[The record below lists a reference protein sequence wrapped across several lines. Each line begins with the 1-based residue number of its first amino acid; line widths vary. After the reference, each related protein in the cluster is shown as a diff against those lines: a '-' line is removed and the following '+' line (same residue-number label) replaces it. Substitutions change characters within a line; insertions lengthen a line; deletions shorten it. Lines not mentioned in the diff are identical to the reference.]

1 MTQLDAPLAWDPHL
15 RGSLTPFRFLSRRAA
30 FVLLSL
36 GFAAAFC
43 WNYMVFQVVAL
54 SSFNIYYAPTPL
66 SAWITAFVI
75 FLIPALVV
83 PTELV
88 RPSSFAVLMQYAL
101 VLMPVCFVPMFRQEM
116 PLQHLILLAASFAV
130 AILILLA
137 MNKAPRKVLP
147 IPRLRGDVGWPLFA
161 ALYVAFN
168 AIVALTG
175 PHWQLVNFLDV
186 YDVVRQQSIDY
197 QDTLYAYAY
206 MTLAWTMNPFLIAT
220 AIARKN
226 YWLVVIAS
234 FMEVYLYGYGGFKS
248 MVFVP
253 LLVIGSYFLVKRFR
267 QPATKAMLAF
277 LALIIIT
284 TIGYV
289 SNPSPLNFAINS
301 LYETRTIGMAGQ
313 NTAGFDYFAYNHG
326 FTYWAHLKGVNKLV
340 HYNFKQDVGNEVGL
354 LEQGY
359 NTQANTGFL
368 ATDGLSALGLA
379 GVILISFVV
388 GGYFWLVDCAASG
401 HDSAFAVAAFSVP
414 SFVLVNAGFFTSLLS
429 TGTLLIV
436 ILLQFMPL
444 VTSDVDRRPAVET
457 DFLPVAPLQESQGI

>member
-1 MTQLDAPLAWDPHL
+1 MSRPYAPMEWNPH
-15 RGSLTPFRFLSRRAA
+15 RAGSLTPFRFLSRRAV
-30 FVLLSL
+30 FLLVSL
-36 GFAAAFC
+36 GFASAFC
-43 WNYMVFQVVAL
+43 WNYMTFQVVAL
-54 SSFNIYYAPTPL
+54 SWFNVYYTPTPL

-75 FLIPALVV
+75 FLIPGLVV
-83 PTELV
+83 PTELA

-116 PLQHLILLAASFAV
+116 PLQHCILLAGSFAV

-147 IPRLRGDVGWPLFA
+147 VPRLRADVGWTLFA
-161 ALYVAFN
+161 SLYLIFN
-168 AIVALTG
+168 GIVALMG
-175 PHWQLVNFLDV
+175 PRWQIVNFLAV
-186 YDVVRQQSIDY
+186 YDVVRPQGLAY
-197 QDTLYAYAY
+197 QDNLYAYAY
-206 MTLAWTMNPFLIAT
+206 MNLAWTMNPFLIAN
-220 AIARKN
+220 AIARRS

-234 FMEVYLYGYGGFKS
+234 LMEVYLYGYGGFKS
-248 MVFVP
+248 MVFAP
-253 LLVIGSYFLVKRFR
+253 FLVIGSYFLVKRFR

-284 TIGYV
+284 TAAYV
-289 SNPSPLNFAINS
+289 RNPLSPLNFAINS
-301 LYETRTIGMAGQ
+301 LYEMRTIGMAGQ
-313 NTAGFDYFAYNHG
+313 NTAGFDYFAYNYG

-340 HYNFKQDVGNEVGL
+340 HYNFKQDIGNEVGL

-379 GVILISFVV
+379 GVILISFVA

-414 SFVLVNAGFFTSLLS
+414 AFVLVNGGFFTSLLS
-429 TGTLLIV
+429 AGTLLTV

-444 VTSDVDRRPAVET
+444 VTADEHR
-457 DFLPVAPLQESQGI
+457 LPVAERDYLPAVTV